1 MADQPTDKKR
11 IVKTGYND
19 RLYNLSLSQGNV
31 GGYLSDPY
39 TWGGLPSVLAGTILP
54 RRDDILIEEGGGG
67 PRAIESYTRL
77 FNDSAVISAWEKL
90 VGEIIQRKWEVF
102 PASDS
107 DKDEEI
113 AEFVRQTIYHLGT
126 NTRQTRGRDML
137 ATSNSGF
144 DSFVRGMCE
153 SLILGISIGE
163 ICWMRQGGYV
173 VPAEIKIRDPRRFQF
188 VLNEDGSIS
197 PRVIT
202 IQSPVEGLPIP
213 MRSMVIHRHWAYSN
227 NMDPYGTGLGRQL
240 YSLVEFRRTLMSFW
254 LQYADKHTTPTAV
267 GKFSLGTPE
276 EEVKSLFTALQ
287 RLGQETAIVI
297 PDEMDV
303 DWLSGGEGRPE
314 MYENIISYIDRQISF
329 LINGESTVGQD
340 TGSVGSYA
348 RDNVADSVRMR
359 KAKAFSEQIDETLNA
374 TLVRW
379 IVELNYPGSSVPRL
393 RRNFEDL
400 EQREDPVKVVQIMS
414 QLQALGYQISD
425 LDWVRDKLE
434 IPSLEK
440 GEVPGMDGMMPG
452 MSESQPGAFP
462 KGIVHQK
469 KDEPEPLVMG
479 EKTLGQL
486 VSRNNYVSAD
496 NLDFSEFDESGDLK
510 DKTVRDKVSKK
521 IAERFNQGGL
531 DEVGWE
537 RISTGISGLD
547 SETSKLNIDEHTTP
561 GDIVFTT
568 KRLLEEVRNIP
579 GVGSNEHYGTANHY
593 RIEMTTYEHKIMREE
608 EFSQDEINTLIGI
621 YSKSYRLNRAVLHR
635 ECVVLDPEKTGY
647 WSSFAPYFM

>member
-1 MADQPTDKKR
+1 MSDKIKR
-11 IVKTGYND
+11 TVKTGYND
-19 RLYNLSLSQGNV
+19 RLINLNLRQGNL
-31 GGYLSDPY
+31 GSYIGDPY

>member
-1 MADQPTDKKR
+1 M
-11 IVKTGYND
+11 G
-19 RLYNLSLSQGNV
+19 
-31 GGYLSDPY
+31 
-39 TWGGLPSVLAGTILP
+39 
-54 RRDDILIEEGGGG
+54 
-67 PRAIESYTRL
+67 
-77 FNDSAVISAWEKL
+77 
-90 VGEIIQRKWEVF
+90 
-102 PASDS
+102 
-107 DKDEEI
+107 
-113 AEFVRQTIYHLGT
+113 
-126 NTRQTRGRDML
+126 
-137 ATSNSGF
+137 
-144 DSFVRGMCE
+144 
-153 SLILGISIGE
+153 
-163 ICWMRQGGYV
+163 
-173 VPAEIKIRDPRRFQF
+173 
-188 VLNEDGSIS
+188 
-197 PRVIT
+197 
-202 IQSPVEGLPIP
+202 
-213 MRSMVIHRHWAYSN
+213 
-227 NMDPYGTGLGRQL
+227 
-240 YSLVEFRRTLMSFW
+240 FW

-440 GEVPGMDGMMPG
+440 GEIPGMDGMMPG

-579 GVGSNEHYGTANHY
+579 GVGSNEHYGTANQY
-593 RIEMTTYEHKIMREE
+593 RIQMTTYEHKIMREE